1 MRIHI
6 AGMTHT
12 IVNTEFS
19 HCAFTGNLR
28 RFSKMMRAQGCEV
41 IEYGN
46 EGSTSGANE
55 QVVLR
60 TREEYGRLHPRVPGQ
75 TVEKDPGMGSPSHM
89 SFLARLREEF
99 AKRVLP
105 GDFFVHPYGLVY
117 RDMLTWFPQAIHV
130 EPFIGYDAGP
140 FGAYRG
146 FVTEAWRHYHFGKY
160 TQHEAAAAR
169 ESWVLP
175 MFYDPED
182 WPVGKGDG
190 GYFAFMARKCTVK
203 GLKVLAE
210 IIRRYDGPHHFRV
223 AGTGEEWRDWGE
235 FVRDVA
241 PHIQSGKVVN
251 AGVLKDEE
259 RAPFLGAAIALLCP
273 TQYVEPG
280 GGVAIESQMCG
291 TPVIASDWGC
301 FTETVPRGFRCRTVE
316 EYLDAMRR
324 VAPLNTAGAR
334 PITRKLA
341 ELGFGLE
348 AAGKEFVR
356 VFEQIRRIHGSKQ

>member
-6 AGMTHT
+6 AGLTHT
-12 IVNTEFS
+12 IVSRDFS
-19 HCAFTGNLR
+19 HCAFTQNLR
-28 RFSKMMRAQGCEV
+28 RFPKMMRAQGCEV

-46 EGSTSGANE
+46 EGSESDANE
-55 QVVLR
+55 HVVLR
-60 TREEYGRLHPRVPGQ
+60 TRAEYDALHPRVHGQ

-89 SFLARLREEF
+89 QFLFRLRTAFE
-99 AKRVLP
+99 KRARP
-105 GDFFVHPYGLVY
+105 GDFFVHAYGLIY
-117 RDMLTWFPQAIHV
+117 QDMLKWFPQAIHV

-146 FVTEAWRHYHFGKY
+146 FVTEAWRHYHLGKY
-160 TQHEAAAAR
+160 TGHDNDAAR

-190 GYFAFMARKCTVK
+190 GYFAFMARKCNAK

-210 IIRRYDGPHHFRV
+210 IIRRYDGPHHFRI
-223 AGTGEEWRDWGE
+223 AGTGEEWRDWQE
-235 FVRDVA
+235 FCRDVT
-241 PHIQSGKVVN
+241 PEIQSGKVRNV
-251 AGVLKDEE
+251 GVLKDEE

-280 GGVAIESQMCG
+280 GGVAIEAQMCG

-301 FTETVPRGFRCRTVE
+301 FTETVQPACRCRTVE
-316 EYLDAMRR
+316 DYLHVLKWLPRSTFSR
-324 VAPLNTAGAR
+324 EVISRTATAHW
-334 PITRKLA
+334 
-341 ELGFGLE
+341 GLE
-348 AAGKEFVR
+348 AASEEFVH
-356 VFEQIRRIHGSKQ
+356 VFKEMAALHAAKGR